1 MLPWN
6 DKKKEHQRKVFN
18 MLTKTGA
25 LKFGTFTL
33 TSGKLSSYYI
43 DLRIVP
49 SFPDSYTIVCKALI
63 DLVKYDIGINEF
75 DRISGIPTAGV
86 PFASVIAYEL
96 NKPFLY
102 VRKEVKTHGR
112 ERSVEGIL
120 NPGDRVLVVDDL
132 ITTGGSLIQAVKTI
146 RSEGGVV
153 NDAAVLIDRCES
165 GSKALLKENI
175 KPHFL
180 SNILDIANTMYDSEL
195 LDEEQYKN
203 IMDQIES

>member
-1 MLPWN
+1 MSW
-6 DKKKEHQRKVFN
+6 DGKKKEHQRKIFN
-18 MLTKTGA
+18 MLTRTGA

-49 SFPDSYTIVCKALI
+49 SFPDSYLLVCKALI
-63 DLVKYDIGINEF
+63 DLVKYDIGINKF

-102 VRKEVKTHGR
+102 VRKDTKTHGR
-112 ERSVEGIL
+112 ERHVEGIL

-132 ITTGGSLIQAVKTI
+132 ITTGGSLIQAVKAI

-153 NDAAVLIDRCES
+153 NDAAVLINRLEG
-165 GSKALLKENI
+165 GSNALLKEKI
-175 KPHFL
+175 TPHFL
-180 SNILDIANTMYDSEL
+180 SNILEIARTMYDSEL

-203 IMDQIES
+203 IMDQIGI

>member
-1 MLPWN
+1 MLSWN
-6 DKKKEHQRKVFN
+6 DKKKEHQRKIFD

-25 LKFGTFTL
+25 LKFGAFTL

-49 SFPDSYTIVCKALI
+49 SFPDSYIIVCKALI
-63 DLVKYDIGINEF
+63 DLVKYDVGINEF

-112 ERSVEGIL
+112 ERHVEGIL

-132 ITTGGSLIQAVKTI
+132 ITTGGSLIQAVKAI

-153 NDAAVLIDRCES
+153 NDAAVLIDRCEG
-165 GSKALLKENI
+165 GSKTLLKENI
-175 KPHFL
+175 TPHFL
-180 SNILDIANTMYDSEL
+180 SNILDIAKNMYNSEL

-203 IMDQIES
+203 IMDQIGR

>member
-1 MLPWN
+1 MTWD
-6 DKKKEHQRKVFN
+6 DKRKQHQQKIFN

-49 SFPDSYTIVCKALI
+49 SFPDSYSLVCKALI
-63 DLVKYDIGINEF
+63 DLVKYDIGINKF

-86 PFASVIAYEL
+86 PFASVMAYEL

-102 VRKEVKTHGR
+102 VRKDVKTHGR
-112 ERSVEGIL
+112 ERHVEGIL

-132 ITTGGSLIQAVKTI
+132 ITTGGSLIQAVKAI

-165 GSKALLKENI
+165 GSKALLKEKI
-175 KPHFL
+175 TPHFL
-180 SNILDIANTMYDSEL
+180 SNIIDIAQTMYDSEL
-195 LDEEQYKN
+195 LDEEQYRN
-203 IMDQIES
+203 IMNQIGS

>member
-1 MLPWN
+1 LTWD
-6 DKKKEHQRKVFN
+6 DKRKQHQQKIFN

-49 SFPDSYTIVCKALI
+49 SFPDSYSLVCKALI
-63 DLVKYDIGINEF
+63 DLVKYDIGINKF

-86 PFASVIAYEL
+86 PFASVMAYEL

-102 VRKEVKTHGR
+102 VRKDVKTHGR
-112 ERSVEGIL
+112 ERHVEGIL

-132 ITTGGSLIQAVKTI
+132 ITTGGSLIQAVKAI

-165 GSKALLKENI
+165 GSKALLKEKI
-175 KPHFL
+175 TPHFL
-180 SNILDIANTMYDSEL
+180 SNIIDIAQTMYDSEL
-195 LDEEQYKN
+195 LDEEQYRN
-203 IMDQIES
+203 IMNQIGS